1 MLLTHQRQAFNDAL
15 ALAVSKSSI
24 RPYVSVERT
33 RGSSRLMCIH
43 RFDISVRG
51 LDWVANQERT
61 RWFLVLRIE
70 PSPKS
75 ELARLLQI
83 SNEIV
88 KKFGQ
93 QPLYE
98 EPRLLSSASRPR
110 GAHQDAPG
118 QLDKRFTLRERRR
131 GLESGYT
138 VDLSSRFHISIGWS
152 LNPPPA
158 DMNLTLRNGTG
169 THNMTYEV
177 HISAVKVKIGNGVTA
192 YSLPSK
198 VETSNGIIGI

>member
-1 MLLTHQRQAFNDAL
+1 M
-15 ALAVSKSSI
+15 
-24 RPYVSVERT
+24 
-33 RGSSRLMCIH
+33 
-43 RFDISVRG
+43 
-51 LDWVANQERT
+51 
-61 RWFLVLRIE
+61 LRIE

-88 KKFGQ
+88 GKFGQ

-98 EPRLLSSASRPR
+98 EPHLLSSASRPR
-110 GAHQDAPG
+110 GQDQDAPRL
-118 QLDKRFTLRERRR
+118 LDRRLTLRESSRV
-131 GLESGYT
+131 LESGYA

-152 LNPPPA
+152 LDPPPA
-158 DMNLTLRNGTG
+158 DMNLTLKNGTG
-169 THNMTYEV
+169 THNMTYGF

-198 VETSNGIIGI
+198 VETSNGIIGT